1 MLAEKLRILVV
12 LPFYGGSLPI
22 GQYCSAALRSMGHV
36 VEEFDAP
43 AFHGAF
49 SALPNLRVT
58 ASRLEQL
65 EGSFLQVISQAIL
78 AKVETFEPDLVLAL
92 AQAPMSRTL
101 LRRLKREGI
110 PTAMWFVEDH
120 KIFTYWRAFAPLYDV
135 FAVIQRSPF
144 LEELAAIGQPNA
156 VYLPMAALPDF
167 HRPQELSALEQRTF
181 GADIGF
187 LGAGYPNRRVAFRPL
202 AHRDFKIWGTE
213 WDGESQ
219 LAANVQRGGARI
231 SAADSVKI
239 YNATRININLHSSVQ
254 ARDLVPQGDFV
265 NPRTF
270 ELAAMGAFQLVDTR
284 ACMVDMFASDEL
296 ATFSSAAEL
305 YEKIDYFLQHPEER
319 AAYAVRARQRVLA
332 EHSYQHRMQNLLNF
346 VGEKVAGW
354 PRPRSAGAFPAH
366 MPESMQVE
374 LTTLLHTLGLPADAA
389 FEDVIA
395 RVRQQTGA
403 LGALETNLLFLD
415 EWKKQYTTKAD

>member
-1 MLAEKLRILVV
+1 MQIERLRVLVV
-12 LPFYGGSLPI
+12 LPFYGGSLPV
-22 GQYCSAALRSMGHV
+22 GQYCTQALRSLGHV
-36 VEEFDAP
+36 TEEFDAP

-49 SALPNLRVT
+49 TALNGLQVT
-58 ASRLEQL
+58 SSRLEQL
-65 EGSFLQVISQAIL
+65 EGAFLQVISQGIL

-135 FAVIQRSPF
+135 FAVIQREPF
-144 LEELAAIGQPNA
+144 LSELAQTGQPNA
-156 VYLPMAALPDF
+156 LYLPMAALPEF
-167 HRPQELSALEQRTF
+167 HVPLELNAVEQRKF

-202 AHRDFKIWGTE
+202 AQHDFKIWGTE

-219 LAANVQRGGARI
+219 LANNVQMGGARI

-254 ARDLVPQGDFV
+254 ARELVPQGDFV

-270 ELAAMGAFQLVDTR
+270 ELAAMNAFQLVDKR
-284 ACMVDMFASDEL
+284 ACLPELFAEDEL
-296 ATFSSAAEL
+296 ATFSSAEEL
-305 YEKIDYFLQHPEER
+305 YAKIEYFLQHPQER
-319 AAYAVRARQRVLA
+319 AAWAARARVRVLR
-332 EHSYQHRMQNLLNF
+332 EHSYQHRMQSLLDF
-346 VGEKVAGW
+346 VSQRLPHF
-354 PRPRSAGAFPAH
+354 PRPKSYSALPADL
-366 MPESMQVE
+366 PEALHGE
-374 LTTLLHTLGLPADAA
+374 LRDLLQHLQLPADAA

-395 RVRQQTGA
+395 RLRQQTGA
-403 LGALETNLLFLD
+403 LGALETSLLFMD
-415 EWKKQYTTKAD
+415 EWRKQYKSKG